1 MQDTFQWL
9 LLNNS
14 SNTTFI
20 ILILSYDFSSYRI
33 KNIFKDFLIFWYFS
47 SYELLLK
54 IAFQSIHCHF
64 AFIKLKIQ
72 SSLKL
77 FHKKVFIKIM
87 KQTICQKITVTGRER
102 KLVRLQDWEIAKL
115 DFLLFYCFK
124 PIITFFSE
132 ITWRRPTT
140 SLKISLL
147 LFNILLKF

>member
-14 SNTTFI
+14 SNRTFI

-54 IAFQSIHCHF
+54 I
-64 AFIKLKIQ
+64 KLKIQ

-87 KQTICQKITVTGRER
+87 KQTIYQKITVTGRER